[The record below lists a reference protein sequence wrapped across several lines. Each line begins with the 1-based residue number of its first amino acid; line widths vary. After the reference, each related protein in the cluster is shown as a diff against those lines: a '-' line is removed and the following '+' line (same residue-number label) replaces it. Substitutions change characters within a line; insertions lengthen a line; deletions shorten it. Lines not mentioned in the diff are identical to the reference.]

1 MAEIISSLEAWF
13 CKREFIGGK
22 AVEYLKR
29 KEVWNITYDHA
40 LGETASW
47 FFMKVRDEAKIF
59 GKRCGKTG
67 RVLVPPRAFSDQTL
81 EPTTDWV
88 EVGPGGRIEAFTI
101 VYEPFNGL
109 PDPPYAF
116 GFVLLD
122 KADTAIG
129 GYFRGIELAEPADA
143 AEKLKIGTRVKTC
156 FREKRQ
162 GDVLDFWFETV

>member
-1 MAEIISSLEAWF
+1 MELL
-13 CKREFIGGK
+13 R
-22 AVEYLKR
+22 R

-47 FFMKVRDEAKIF
+47 FFVKIRDEAKIY

-67 RVLVPPRAFSDQTL
+67 RVLVPPRSFSDQTL

-88 EVGPGGRIEAFTI
+88 EVGPGGHIECFTI
-101 VYEPFNGL
+101 TYEQFNTL

-116 GFVLLD
+116 GYVQLD

-129 GYFRGIELAEPADA
+129 GYFKGIDLSDPARA
-143 AEKLKIGTRVKTC
+143 AERLKIGTRVMTR
-156 FREKRQ
+156 FADKRV
-162 GDVLDFWFETV
+162 GDVLDFWFEMA